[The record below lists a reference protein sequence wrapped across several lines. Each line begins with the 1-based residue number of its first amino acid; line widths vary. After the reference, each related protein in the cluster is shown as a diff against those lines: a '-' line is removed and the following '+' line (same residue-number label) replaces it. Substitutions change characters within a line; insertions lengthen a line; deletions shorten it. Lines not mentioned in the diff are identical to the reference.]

1 MENTKKFADTAQ
13 YIVISM
19 GDEQFGIDIK
29 YIDNIVKMQH
39 ITRVPNVASYIKGV
53 INLRGEV
60 LPVMSLRLKM
70 GLEDDVTT
78 KNTRII
84 ILRLEQYGMIGIIVD
99 EVREVITLNMAEV
112 EKTEKKAIYRVVYD
126 KENKEWL
133 IKKDGATRV
142 IRRVKTKAEALELA
156 TQFAENQDLAMSVQK
171 KDGKFQ
177 KKSNYTKMLPSDKKD

>member
-1 MENTKKFADTAQ
+1 MENTKKFADSAQ

-70 GLEDDVTT
+70 GLEADVTT

-99 EVREVITLNMAEV
+99 EVKEVVTLNEEEIDKPSYSENDEKAAYLFGVGKHGGSLISLLNIAGVIV
-112 EKTEKKAIYRVVYD
+112 EKEKT
-126 KENKEWL
+126 N
-133 IKKDGATRV
+133 G
-142 IRRVKTKAEALELA
+142 
-156 TQFAENQDLAMSVQK
+156 
-171 KDGKFQ
+171 
-177 KKSNYTKMLPSDKKD
+177 

>member
-70 GLEDDVTT
+70 GLEEDVVT

-84 ILRLEQYGMIGIIVD
+84 ILRLEQYGMLGIIVD
-99 EVREVITLNMAEV
+99 EVKEVLTLEESDI
-112 EKTEKKAIYRVVYD
+112 EKVASD
-126 KENKEWL
+126 SKEE
-133 IKKDGATRV
+133 KDGFVFAV
-142 IRRVKTKAEALELA
+142 GKYEGNLVSLLDLNAVALEK
-156 TQFAENQDLAMSVQK
+156 E
-171 KDGKFQ
+171 
-177 KKSNYTKMLPSDKKD
+177 